1 MKSTYTFDGEEVDIV
16 EVGDFTGSGK
26 RELLIGIT
34 TNRDLLENTM
44 YVFSDESDDIKE
56 FYRQKYTKLFIDDL
70 NKNGFKDISLVS
82 HMKDEQLKVQFI
94 EKFKVL
100 SEVTFDLYI
109 NSIQRIQMGRISKSL
124 KAVVIDAGVG
134 AHSGIT
140 YVAKLII
147 SL

>member
-1 MKSTYTFDGEEVDIV
+1 
-16 EVGDFTGSGK
+16 GSGK

-44 YVFSDESDDIKE
+44 YVFSNESDDIKE

-82 HMKDEQLKVQFI
+82 YMKDEQLKVQFI

-100 SEVTFDLYI
+100 SEVTFDPY
-109 NSIQRIQMGRISKSL
+109 
-124 KAVVIDAGVG
+124 
-134 AHSGIT
+134 
-140 YVAKLII
+140 
-147 SL
+147 